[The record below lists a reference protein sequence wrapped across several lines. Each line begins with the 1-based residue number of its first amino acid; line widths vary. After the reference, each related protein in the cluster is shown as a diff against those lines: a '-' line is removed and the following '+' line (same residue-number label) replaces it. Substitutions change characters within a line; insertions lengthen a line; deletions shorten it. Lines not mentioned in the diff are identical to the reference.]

1 MRLTLRTLLAYLDDT
16 LDPSQA
22 KEIGQ
27 KVAESHV
34 AQELIERIKK
44 VTRRRGLTVPP
55 AQGPEKIDANIV
67 SEYLDNDLSSEKVA
81 EVEEQALGSDVVLAE
96 IAACHQIL
104 ALVLGEPAHVPPT
117 ARQRMYQLV
126 KGREAI
132 HGRRARRVGPTY
144 PGEAAA
150 AEDLRAARHGLVYR
164 LLGAVVLGIGLSIAL
179 WHALPPRV
187 PRGTPEKN
195 REVANN
201 NVQPEQPAAVTPE
214 NQQPKPP
221 EQEKTAPPKPPE
233 QEKAAPPPMPPAN
246 PPDQEKAAPP
256 KPPEPPPIPQA
267 STERK
272 DIARFAARDRAL
284 LRHERADQPWVRV
297 APDTRVPSAVPLL
310 SLPGSASEVRLDSG
324 VVLTAWGN
332 LPDLVNWPVLETQAM
347 LHVPPEGIDLD
358 MTLDRGRV
366 YLASAKNGPAKARVR
381 FADQTWDVTLPDE
394 KSEVL
399 LESVTSYAGEP
410 FRRNPAGEAAA
421 PPLTQVTLGVTKGK
435 VTVKTPEKEYA
446 LTAPPGDED
455 EKVAAALSWDSKA
468 GLRKEPLELSQTTAF
483 WATAPARPLPVEKAR
498 QIEAA
503 QRKLIQRLGDEGKS
517 VELALAEMA
526 DDPAAPSKVL
536 GAYCQGALDM
546 LPPLIDDL
554 EDPGIHEL
562 RLAAVYSLQR
572 YIARAPEND
581 LKTFSL
587 LQEKKGYSDTQ
598 AEAVL
603 TLLHGFAEPAVTE
616 PATYQTVIAA
626 LGSDRVGIRELAI
639 WRLAWLDPEG
649 AARINFR
656 PGDTDMNRERA
667 VAEWKRRIPE
677 GKLPPGKNGTQGRA
691 PGRPSA
697 RGLSD

>member
-16 LDPSQA
+16 LEPSQA

-67 SEYLDNDLSSEKVA
+67 SEYLDNDLTSDKVA

-150 AEDLRAARHGLVYR
+150 AEDMRAARRGLVYR

-179 WHALPPRV
+179 WHALPPRGV
-187 PRGTPEKN
+187 RENPDKN

-201 NVQPEQPAAVTPE
+201 TQPPEQPAVVRPE
-214 NQQPKPP
+214 NQQQKPADVEKAAPKPP
-221 EQEKTAPPKPPE
+221 EQDKT
-233 QEKAAPPPMPPAN
+233 APPPMPPVK
-246 PPDQEKAAPP
+246 PPDQEKASPP
-256 KPPEPPPIPQA
+256 KPPAPPPIPKA

-272 DIARFAARDRAL
+272 DIARFAARDKAL
-284 LRHERADQPWVRV
+284 LRRDRPDQPWVRV
-297 APDTRVPSAVPLL
+297 APDARVPSAVPLL
-310 SLPGSASEVRLDSG
+310 SLPGSTSEVRLDSG
-324 VVLTAWGN
+324 VVLTVWGN
-332 LPDLVNWPVLETQAM
+332 LPDLINWPVLETQVA

-366 YLASAKNGPAKARVR
+366 YFASSKNGPAKFRAR

-410 FRRNPAGEAAA
+410 FRRNPAGEAAE

-435 VTVKTPEKEYA
+435 ATVKTPEKEYA
-446 LTAPPGDED
+446 LSAPPGAVD

-468 GLRKEPLELSQTTAF
+468 GLQKEPLELSETPAF
-483 WATAPARPLPVEKAR
+483 WAKTPARPLSVEKSR

-503 QRKLIQRLGDEGKS
+503 QRRLVQRLGDEGKS

-536 GAYCQGALDM
+536 GAYCQSALDM

-562 RLAAVYSLQR
+562 RLAAIYSLQR

-587 LQEKKGYSDTQ
+587 LQEKKGYSDQQ
-598 AEAVL
+598 AETVL
-603 TLLHGFAEPAVTE
+603 TLLHGFAEPALTD

-626 LGSDRVGIRELAI
+626 LSSDRVGIRELAI
-639 WRLAWLDPEG
+639 WRLAWLDSDG

-656 PGDTDMNRERA
+656 PGDTEMNRERA
-667 VAEWKRRIPE
+667 IAEWKRRIPE
-677 GKLPPGKNGTQGRA
+677 GKLPPGRNGTQGRA
-691 PGRPSA
+691 PTPSTL
-697 RGLSD
+697 RGE

>member
-22 KEIGQ
+22 REIGQ

-34 AQELIERIKK
+34 AQELIDRIKK
-44 VTRRRGLTVPP
+44 VTRRRGLTIPP
-55 AQGPEKIDANIV
+55 AAGPDKIDANSV
-67 SEYLDNDLSSEKVA
+67 AEYLDNDLVAEKVA
-81 EVEEQALGSDVVLAE
+81 EVEEHALGSDVVLAE

-132 HGRRARRVGPTY
+132 HTRRARRVGPTY

-150 AEDLRAARHGLVYR
+150 AEDLRAARRGLVYR
-164 LLGAVVLGIGLSIAL
+164 LLGAVVLGIGLAIAL

-187 PRGTPEKN
+187 VHDSADKN
-195 REVANN
+195 REVASKS
-201 NVQPEQPAAVTPE
+201 QPPEQPAAVTPE
-214 NQQPKPP
+214 NHQPKPP
-221 EQEKTAPPKPPE
+221 DADKTAPSKPPA
-233 QEKAAPPPMPPAN
+233 QDNAAPRPMK
-246 PPDQEKAAPP
+246 PPDEEKAAPP
-256 KPPEPPPIPQA
+256 KPPEPAPIPKP

-272 DIARFAARDRAL
+272 EIGRFAGRDKAL
-284 LRHERADQPWVRV
+284 LRREVADKPWSRV
-297 APDTRVPSAVPLL
+297 APDAHVSTATPLL
-310 SLPGSASEVRLDSG
+310 SLPGSASEIRTDSG
-324 VVLTAWGN
+324 VVLTVWGN
-332 LPDLVNWPVLETQAM
+332 LPDLVNWPVLETQTT

-366 YLASAKNGPAKARVR
+366 YLASAKNGPTRIRVR
-381 FADQTWDVTLPDE
+381 FADQAWDVTLPDE

-410 FRRNPAGEAAA
+410 FRRNPAADGAE

-435 VTVKTPEKEYA
+435 ATVKTPEKEYA

-455 EKVAAALSWDSKA
+455 DRVAAALSWDSKA
-468 GLRKEPLELSQTTAF
+468 GLRKDPLELSETPAF
-483 WATAPARPLPVEKAR
+483 WAKAPARLPVEKAR

-503 QRKLIQRLGDEGKS
+503 QKKLIQRLGDEGKS

-526 DDPAAPSKVL
+526 EDSAPSSKVL

-562 RLAAVYSLQR
+562 RLAAIYSLQH
-572 YIARAPEND
+572 YIARVPEND
-581 LKTFSL
+581 LKTFTL
-587 LQEKKGYSDTQ
+587 LKEKKGYNDQQ
-598 AEAVL
+598 AESVL
-603 TLLHGFAEPAVTE
+603 TLLHGFAEPALTD
-616 PATYQTVIAA
+616 PATYQTVIAT
-626 LGSDRVGIRELAI
+626 LGSERVGIRELAI
-639 WRLAWLDPEG
+639 WRLAWLDPDG
-649 AARINFR
+649 AARINYR
-656 PGDTDMNRERA
+656 PGDTEMNRERA
-667 VAEWKRRIPE
+667 IAEWKRRIPE
-677 GKLPPGKNGTQGRA
+677 GKLPPGKNGAQGRA

-697 RGLSD
+697 RG

>member
-67 SEYLDNDLSSEKVA
+67 SEYLDNDLPSDKIA

-132 HGRRARRVGPTY
+132 HGRRAKRVGPTY

-187 PRGTPEKN
+187 VRETPDNN
-195 REVANN
+195 REVASNN
-201 NVQPEQPAAVTPE
+201 PQSEQPAAVTPE

-221 EQEKTAPPKPPE
+221 EQDKAVPPKPPE
-233 QEKAAPPPMPPAN
+233 QDKATPPPVN

-256 KPPEPPPIPQA
+256 KPPEPPPIPKA

-272 DIARFAARDRAL
+272 DIARFAARDKAL
-284 LRHERADQPWVRV
+284 LRRERPDQPWVWV
-297 APDTRVPSAVPLL
+297 APDARVPSAVPLL
-310 SLPGSASEVRLDSG
+310 SLPGSASEVRTESG
-324 VVLTAWGN
+324 VVLTIWGN
-332 LPDLVNWPVLETQAM
+332 LPDLVNWPVLETQTT
-347 LHVPPEGIDLD
+347 LLVPPEGVDLD
-358 MTLDRGRV
+358 MTVDRGRV
-366 YLASAKNGPAKARVR
+366 YFTSGKNGPAKVRAR
-381 FADQTWDVTLPDE
+381 FADQTWDVILPDE

-410 FRRNPAGEAAA
+410 FRRNPAGEATA

-435 VTVKTPEKEYA
+435 ATVKTPEKEYA
-446 LTAPPGDED
+446 LSAPPGDQD
-455 EKVAAALSWDSKA
+455 EKVAAALSWDSKS
-468 GLRKEPLELSQTTAF
+468 GLRKEPLELNETPAF
-483 WATAPARPLPVEKAR
+483 WAKAPTRPLPVEKAR
-498 QIEAA
+498 QIDAA

-526 DDPAAPSKVL
+526 DDSAAPSKVL

-562 RLAAVYSLQR
+562 RLAAIYSLQR
-572 YIARAPEND
+572 FIARAPEND
-581 LKTFSL
+581 LKTFNL
-587 LQEKKGYSDTQ
+587 LQEKKGYSDQQ
-598 AEAVL
+598 AETVL
-603 TLLHGFAEPAVTE
+603 SLLHGFAEPAITD

-626 LGSDRVGIRELAI
+626 LANDRVGIRELAI
-639 WRLAWLDPEG
+639 WRLAWLDPDG
-649 AARINFR
+649 AARINYR

-667 VAEWKRRIPE
+667 IAEWKRRIPE
-677 GKLPPGKNGTQGRA
+677 GKLPPARNGAQGRA
-691 PGRPSA
+691 PTRTPP
-697 RGLSD
+697 RGLTD

>member
-22 KEIGQ
+22 REIGQ

-44 VTRRRGLTVPP
+44 VTRRRGLTIPP
-55 AQGPEKIDANIV
+55 AAGPDKIDANIV
-67 SEYLDNDLSSEKVA
+67 AEYLDNDLPSDKVA
-81 EVEEQALGSDVVLAE
+81 EVEEHALGADVALAE

-150 AEDLRAARHGLVYR
+150 AEDLRAFRHRLVY
-164 LLGAVVLGIGLSIAL
+164 LLGAAVVLGIGLSVAL
-179 WHALPPRV
+179 WHAMQTRIV
-187 PRGTPEKN
+187 RDSAEKN
-195 REVANN
+195 RQVASKT
-201 NVQPEQPAAVTPE
+201 QPPEQPTAVTPE
-214 NQQPKPP
+214 NQQPKSPDT
-221 EQEKTAPPKPPE
+221 EKSAAKPPE
-233 QEKAAPPPMPPAN
+233 RDKAPPMPPVK
-246 PPDQEKAAPP
+246 PPDAEKPAPP
-256 KPPEPPPIPQA
+256 KPPEPPPIPKP

-272 DIARFAARDRAL
+272 EIGKFASREKAL
-284 LRHERADQPWVRV
+284 LRRDVADKPWTRV
-297 APDTRVPSAVPLL
+297 APDARVSTAVPLL
-310 SLPGSASEVRLDSG
+310 SLPGSANEVRLDSG
-324 VVLTAWGN
+324 AVLTVWGN
-332 LPDLVNWPVLETQAM
+332 LPDLVNWPVLETQVT
-347 LHVPPEGIDLD
+347 LHAPPDGIDLD
-358 MTLDRGRV
+358 LTLDRGRV
-366 YLASAKNGPAKARVR
+366 YLASTKNGPTKAIVR
-381 FADQTWDVTLPDE
+381 FADQAWELTLADE

-410 FRRNPAGEAAA
+410 FRRTPAAEGAE

-435 VTVKTPEKEYA
+435 ATVRTPLKEYA

-468 GLRKEPLELSQTTAF
+468 GLQKEPLQLSETPAF
-483 WATAPARPLPVEKAR
+483 WAKAPARPLPVEKTR

-503 QRKLIQRLGDEGKS
+503 QKKLSQRLSDEGKS

-526 DDPAAPSKVL
+526 EDPAAPSKVL

-562 RLAAVYSLQR
+562 RLAAIYSLQR
-572 YIARAPEND
+572 YIARAPGND
-581 LKTFSL
+581 LKTFKL
-587 LQEKKGYSDTQ
+587 LQEKKGYSEQQ
-598 AEAVL
+598 AETAL
-603 TLLHGFAEPAVTE
+603 MLLHGFAEPTTTD

-626 LGSDRVGIRELAI
+626 LSSDRVGIRELAI

-656 PGDTDMNRERA
+656 PGETDMNRERA
-667 VAEWKRRIPE
+667 IAEWKRRIPE
-677 GKLPPGKNGTQGRA
+677 GKLPPGKNGTQSRA
-691 PGRPSA
+691 PSRPPA
-697 RGLSD
+697 RALTD

>member
-22 KEIGQ
+22 REIGQ

-55 AQGPEKIDANIV
+55 AAGPEKIDANTV
-67 SEYLDNDLSSEKVA
+67 GEYLDNDLPADKVA
-81 EVEEQALGSDVVLAE
+81 EVEEHALGADVVLAE

-132 HGRRARRVGPTY
+132 HTRRARRVGPTY

-150 AEDLRAARHGLVYR
+150 AEDLRAARRGLVYR
-164 LLGAVVLGIGLSIAL
+164 LLGAVVLGIGLAIAL

-187 PRGTPEKN
+187 VRDSSDKN
-195 REVANN
+195 PEVASKT
-201 NVQPEQPAAVTPE
+201 QPPEQPAAE

-221 EQEKTAPPKPPE
+221 DPDKAAPKASE
-233 QEKAAPPPMPPAN
+233 NDKAAPPPVKPLAE
-246 PPDQEKAAPP
+246 DKAAPS
-256 KPPEPPPIPQA
+256 KPPEPAPIPKP

-272 DIARFAARDRAL
+272 EIGRFATRDKAL
-284 LRHERADQPWVRV
+284 LRRDVADKAWTRV
-297 APDTRVPSAVPLL
+297 APETRVSTAVPLL
-310 SLPGSASEVRLDSG
+310 ALPGSASEIRTDSG
-324 VVLTAWGN
+324 VVLTLWGN

-347 LHVPPEGIDLD
+347 LHVPPDGIDLD
-358 MTLDRGRV
+358 LTLDRGRV
-366 YLASAKNGPAKARVR
+366 YLSSTKNGPAKIRVR
-381 FADQTWDVTLPDE
+381 FADQAWDVTLPDE

-410 FRRNPAGEAAA
+410 FRRNPADEPSE
-421 PPLTQVTLGVTKGK
+421 PPLTQLTLGVTKGNA
-435 VTVKTPEKEYA
+435 TVKTPEKEFA

-455 EKVAAALSWDSKA
+455 EKVAAALSWDSKS
-468 GLRKEPLELSQTTAF
+468 GLRKDPLELSETPAF
-483 WATAPARPLPVEKAR
+483 WAKAPLRPLQVEKAR
-498 QIEAA
+498 QIENA
-503 QRKLIQRLGDEGKS
+503 QRNLIQRLGQDGKS

-526 DDPAAPSKVL
+526 EDAAPSSKVL

-581 LKTFSL
+581 LKVFRL
-587 LQEKKGYSDTQ
+587 LQEKKGYSEQQ
-598 AEAVL
+598 AETAL
-603 TLLHGFAEPAVTE
+603 TLLHGFAEPALTD

-626 LGSDRVGIRELAI
+626 LGSERVGIRELAI
-639 WRLAWLDPEG
+639 WRLGWLDPDG

-656 PGDTDMNRERA
+656 PGDTEMNRERA
-667 VAEWKRRIPE
+667 IAEWKRRIPE
-677 GKLPPGKNGTQGRA
+677 GKLPPGKNGAQGRA
-691 PGRPSA
+691 PTRSPA
-697 RGLSD
+697 RGLTD